1 MSNGTLKFIAF
12 YKFSVTE
19 DFMLD
24 FLVNNLGNIILVLCV
39 IVGIIVGIRLGYIKQ
54 IKQVLLYLVLEAE
67 KKYGDG
73 TGKLKFSAVSE
84 WIYEKLPS
92 LARIFIS
99 ADLIEDLIEEAV
111 EEMKKYLEDNKNVKM
126 LVENKKV

>member
-1 MSNGTLKFIAF
+1 MVNFI
-12 YKFSVTE
+12 T
-19 DFMLD
+19 
-24 FLVNNLGNIILVLCV
+24 NNLGNIILVLCV
-39 IVGIIVGIRLGYIKQ
+39 LVGVIVGIRLGYIKQ

-84 WIYEKLPS
+84 WTYEKLPS

-111 EEMKKYLEDNKNVKM
+111 KEMKKYLEDNKSVKI
-126 LVENKKV
+126 LVENKKA

>member
-1 MSNGTLKFIAF
+1 MVNFI
-12 YKFSVTE
+12 T
-19 DFMLD
+19 
-24 FLVNNLGNIILVLCV
+24 NNLGNIILVLCV
-39 IVGIIVGIRLGYIKQ
+39 LVGVIVGIRLGYIKQ

-84 WIYEKLPS
+84 CTYEKLPS
-92 LARIFIS
+92 LTRIFIS

-111 EEMKKYLEDNKNVKM
+111 KEMNKYLEDNKSVKI
-126 LVENKKV
+126 LVENKKA

>member
-1 MSNGTLKFIAF
+1 M
-12 YKFSVTE
+12 
-19 DFMLD
+19 
-24 FLVNNLGNIILVLCV
+24 
-39 IVGIIVGIRLGYIKQ
+39 
-54 IKQVLLYLVLEAE
+54 VLEAE

-84 WIYEKLPS
+84 WIYEELPS

-111 EEMKKYLEDNKNVKM
+111 EEMKKYLEDNKSVKM
-126 LVENKKV
+126 LIENKEV